1 MRVVGKIFQWQN
13 NSMPGDFIPSV
24 IKFNSILRIKYCL
37 IYLQAINKCMYQ
49 ALIDK
54 KEKLAVIGLG
64 YVGLPIALEFAKKIS
79 VIGFDISSKRIEM
92 MKQDIDP
99 SNELGKEAFEGCDI
113 TFTDSLDV
121 LREAKFFI
129 VAVPTPVDD
138 HNVPDLKP
146 VKKASETVGKV
157 IKKGDYVVFESTVYP
172 GCTEEDCLPIVE
184 KLSGLKNVTDFKSGY
199 SPERINP
206 GDKKHT
212 LATIVKVVSGCDAES
227 LETIAKVYELVVK
240 AGVHRAS
247 SIKVA
252 EAAKIIE
259 NTQRDL
265 NIALMNELSIIF
277 DKMGINTYE
286 VLEAA
291 GTKWNFLK
299 FYPGLVG
306 GHCIGVDPYYLTYK
320 ASELGYNSR
329 VILAGRYI
337 NDNMSLLVARRVV
350 RHIISNVSDVKS
362 AKVLVMGATFKEN
375 VSDIRNSKVA
385 DVVKELKE
393 FFLNVD
399 VVDPHADS
407 GELHHEYGFTL
418 ADNVGKDY
426 DAVIVTVCHEP
437 YANLDEKY
445 FTSITKP
452 HALIADLKGTYR
464 GKIKSRPYWSF

>member
-1 MRVVGKIFQWQN
+1 MFQ
-13 NSMPGDFIPSV
+13 D
-24 IKFNSILRIKYCL
+24 
-37 IYLQAINKCMYQ
+37 
-49 ALIDK
+49 LIDK

-64 YVGLPIALEFAKKIS
+64 YVGLPIALEFARKVS
-79 VIGFDISSKRIEM
+79 VIGFDINAKRIDM
-92 MKQDIDP
+92 MKQGIDP
-99 SNELGKEAFEGCDI
+99 SNELDKKDFEGCEI
-113 TFTDSLDV
+113 EFTNSLDV
-121 LREAKFFI
+121 LREARFFI
-129 VAVPTPVDD
+129 VAVPTPVDE
-138 HNVPDLKP
+138 HNVPDLTP
-146 VKKASETVGKV
+146 VKKTSETIGKV
-157 IKKGDYVVFESTVYP
+157 IKKGDHVIFESTVYP
-172 GCTEEDCLPIVE
+172 GCTEEDCLPIIE
-184 KLSGLKNVTDFKSGY
+184 KLSGLTNRLDFKSGY

-212 LATIVKVVSGCDAES
+212 LSSIIKVVSGCDEES

-240 AGVHRAS
+240 AGVHKAS

-299 FYPGLVG
+299 FSPGLVG

-329 VILAGRYI
+329 VILAGRQI
-337 NDNMSLLVARRVV
+337 NDSMSTYVARKVV
-350 RHIISNVSDVKS
+350 RHIISNVSDVK
-362 AKVLVMGATFKEN
+362 AARVLVMGATFKEN

-407 GELHHEYGFTL
+407 DELKHEYGFGL
-418 ADNVGKDY
+418 AEKIGKDY

-437 YANLDEKY
+437 YSNLDDS
-445 FTSITKP
+445 FFSGITKP

-464 GKIKSRPYWSF
+464 TRVKSRPYW